1 MVGSFNPAIV
11 HPSWL
16 AEHEILAPSD
26 LSFDTPEG
34 DSDIDLR
41 LVTPDFA
48 QFRIGWLTVQVTRE
62 HFDLTTPETDRVPL
76 LRDAAIN
83 IFTLLSHTPVMAL
96 GINRLGH
103 YPLEVG
109 ALNRIMES
117 VVRTETWQEDAPNA
131 ELATLTVR
139 MPRADPD
146 DRGFTA
152 VTIEPS
158 IRIPNGLFVAVNDH
172 HEIES
177 TGEELP
183 QASAAL
189 RILESKW
196 DSGLDQHNIWTRF
209 ALRAGE

>member
-16 AEHEILAPSD
+16 AEHEILPPSD
-26 LSFDTPEG
+26 LAFDTPEG
-34 DSDIDLR
+34 ESDVDLR

-62 HFDLTTPETDRVPL
+62 HFDLTTPEADRVPL
-76 LRDAAIN
+76 LRDAAVN
-83 IFTLLSHTPVMAL
+83 IFSLLSHTPVRAL

-103 YPLEVG
+103 YPLQDG
-109 ALNRIMES
+109 ALGRIKES
-117 VVRTETWQEDAPNA
+117 VVRTEVWQEDAPNA
-131 ELATLTVR
+131 ELASLTLRV
-139 MPRADPD
+139 PRDDPD
-146 DRGFTA
+146 DLGFTG

-158 IRIPNGLFVAVNDH
+158 IRIPNGLFVAINDH
-172 HEIES
+172 HQFES
-177 TGEELP
+177 DGGAA

-189 RILESKW
+189 RTLESKW
-196 DSGLDQHNIWTRF
+196 DSGLAQHDIWTRF